1 MCKPNFLIMRIT
13 RFMYKHTRTNNV
25 RQILIYLMHVQ
36 VSTIFY
42 LRTALSLKMLKVE
55 SLVSL
60 VSLREGKQERNK
72 LSRDLF

>member
-1 MCKPNFLIMRIT
+1 
-13 RFMYKHTRTNNV
+13 MYKLT
-25 RQILIYLMHVQ
+25 